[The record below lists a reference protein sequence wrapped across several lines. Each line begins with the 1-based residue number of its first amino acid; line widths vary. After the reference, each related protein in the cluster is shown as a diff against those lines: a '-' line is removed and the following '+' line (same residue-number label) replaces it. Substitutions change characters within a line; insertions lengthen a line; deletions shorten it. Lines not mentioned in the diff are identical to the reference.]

1 MNTPRHETRTAAKVF
16 IDGQTG
22 TTGLQIDRLLGCH
35 PQIEILRIPEA
46 DRKNPDTKQSFL
58 DAADIVVLCL
68 PDDAAQESAAMC
80 HADTRIL
87 DASTAHRVDPE
98 WTYGLPELTADR
110 RQTIAGA
117 TRVSNPGCWPTGFLL
132 AIRPLVD
139 AELLDAGQTLS
150 VNGVSGYSGGGRQ
163 MIERYETRTADHPND
178 LWYSRPYRLGFGH
191 KHLPEMQKE
200 CALSRPPLFMPSVGH
215 FAQGMLVN
223 IPIDASFL
231 NQPADAL
238 AIQALLSER
247 YAEEPCVRVH
257 SPNENSVLEDGFL
270 DPQANNGTNRIDLFV
285 FGNDEQILV
294 TARLD
299 NLGKGA
305 SGAAVQ
311 NINIMLGLDEMSGL
325 TISGVST

>member
-1 MNTPRHETRTAAKVF
+1 MNTPTHDTRTTAKVF
-16 IDGQTG
+16 IDGQAG

-35 PQIEILRIPEA
+35 EQIEILRIPEA
-46 DRKNPDTKQSFL
+46 DRKNPDAKQAFL
-58 DAADIVVLCL
+58 NAADIVVLCL
-68 PDDAAQESAAMC
+68 PDDAARETAAMC
-80 HADTRIL
+80 GSDTRVL
-87 DASTAHRVDPE
+87 DASTAHRVDPQ

-139 AELLDAGQTLS
+139 AGLLDAERTLS

-163 MIERYETRTADHPND
+163 MIERYEARAADHPND

-191 KHLPEMQKE
+191 KHLPEMQRE
-200 CALSRPPLFMPSVGH
+200 CALARSPLFMPSVGH

-223 IPIDASFL
+223 IPIDTSFL
-231 NQPADAL
+231 TRPADTH
-238 AIQALLSER
+238 AIQTLLSER
-247 YAEEPCVRVH
+247 YSNEPCVRVH
-257 SPNENSVLEDGFL
+257 SANDDSVLEDGFL
-270 DPQANNGTNRIDLFV
+270 DPPANNGTNRIDLFV

-325 TISGVST
+325 TTAGVSS